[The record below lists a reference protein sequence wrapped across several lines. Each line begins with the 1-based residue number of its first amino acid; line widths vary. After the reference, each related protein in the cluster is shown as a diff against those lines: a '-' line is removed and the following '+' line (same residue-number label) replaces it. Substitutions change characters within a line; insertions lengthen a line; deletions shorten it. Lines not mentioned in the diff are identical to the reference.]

1 MVEVSTVTIIR
12 ASAEA
17 FIVPNPASTVR
28 SWSLEEE
35 KTKRMCHLCKL
46 NKRQFDAANDKLVE
60 LWFCSSDLNSRN
72 LTDHG
77 GYFFDEGIRSTVY
90 VKERFIPH
98 SMLLGHK
105 EGDTINIVL
114 PGMMVQKSPQ
124 SGDTDDADEAIID
137 LTVTLKQLG
146 YRYGTFG
153 KFEEALAAIL

>member
-12 ASAEA
+12 ANAEA
-17 FIVPNPASTVR
+17 FIVPNLASTVGG
-28 SWSLEEE
+28 WSLEEE
-35 KTKRMCHLCKL
+35 KTRRMCWLCEL
-46 NKRQFDAANDKLVE
+46 NGRQFDVANDKLVE
-60 LWFCSSDLNSRN
+60 LWIHSEDLNSRN

-77 GYFFDEGIRSTVY
+77 GYFFEGSRSTVY
-90 VKERFIPH
+90 VTERFVPH

-114 PGMMVQKSPQ
+114 PGIVVRKS
-124 SGDTDDADEAIID
+124 SGDTDDADEAIIN

-146 YRYGTFG
+146 YRYETFG